1 MCLQHPPASCVYPS
15 LYVSG
20 YITLQPSKNLLW
32 FMCLFLSVQFDS
44 VWYINCVR
52 DQMSV
57 LFLLYFYLVCVV
69 YIKKMLPNSFYQL
82 LSEDIVRQLKN
93 EAFPDLLKCLT
104 ASGVKKSHGIF
115 SAKLQR
121 TWSSRS
127 SASRLSASFLLPA
140 SKMSSAGE
148 HCLRNGVH

>member
-32 FMCLFLSVQFDS
+32 FMCLFSSVQFDS

-82 LSEDIVRQLKN
+82 LSEDIVRQLKMRHS
-93 EAFPDLLKCLT
+93 LT
-104 ASGVKKSHGIF
+104 F
-115 SAKLQR
+115 S
-121 TWSSRS
+121 S
-127 SASRLSASFLLPA
+127 
-140 SKMSSAGE
+140 
-148 HCLRNGVH
+148 V

>member
-1 MCLQHPPASCVYPS
+1 MWLCAFSIPPPLVFILPS
-15 LYVSG
+15 VSG

-32 FMCLFLSVQFDS
+32 FMCLFSSVQFDS

-82 LSEDIVRQLKN
+82 LSEDIVRQLKMRHS
-93 EAFPDLLKCLT
+93 LT
-104 ASGVKKSHGIF
+104 F
-115 SAKLQR
+115 S
-121 TWSSRS
+121 S
-127 SASRLSASFLLPA
+127 
-140 SKMSSAGE
+140 
-148 HCLRNGVH
+148 V